1 MKLLRD
7 LLFVCVSVVLAF
19 LLVRSGTLH
28 ELLASVRSVAFF
40 GPLVAGL
47 FFTSAFTTPIAIVVL
62 AEMSL
67 SIPVPMPI
75 LHVAL
80 LGAVGALA
88 GDLVIFMFIKDTF
101 GRDLRDYLKVHP
113 HRKLQKFFH
122 LRLFRWLTPVL
133 GALIIAS
140 PLPDELGLAMMGVA
154 RIKLRVLIPISLT
167 LNFLGIVL
175 IGLIANA
182 LV

>member
-7 LLFVCVSVVLAF
+7 FLFVALSVVVAVF
-19 LLVRSGTLH
+19 LVKTGAIDGA
-28 ELLASVRSVAFF
+28 LASVQHIDFF
-40 GPLVAGL
+40 GPLIAGL

-62 AEMSL
+62 GDMSL
-67 SIPVPMPI
+67 SMPI
-75 LHVAL
+75 FHVAM
-80 LGAVGALA
+80 LGAVGALI
-88 GDLVIFMFIKDTF
+88 GDLIIFMFIKDTF
-101 GRDLRDYLKVHP
+101 GRDLQDYLKTHP

-140 PLPDELGLAMMGVA
+140 PLPDELGLAMMGLS
-154 RIKLRVLIPISLT
+154 RIKLRVLIPVSLT
-167 LNFLGIVL
+167 LNFLGILL